1 MMRDGHD
8 DEVFTVMAKN
18 DSKRESLHP
27 ALAMNS
33 VDHRKPFRLA
43 RDPFQGVENRIGKAD
58 RDVVASLRIP
68 IKGGVKICLGEPEKE
83 KIGHQPP
90 PPFPPPLP

>member
-1 MMRDGHD
+1 
-8 DEVFTVMAKN
+8 
-18 DSKRESLHP
+18 
-27 ALAMNS
+27 
-33 VDHRKPFRLA
+33 
-43 RDPFQGVENRIGKAD
+43 
-58 RDVVASLRIP
+58 VASLRIP